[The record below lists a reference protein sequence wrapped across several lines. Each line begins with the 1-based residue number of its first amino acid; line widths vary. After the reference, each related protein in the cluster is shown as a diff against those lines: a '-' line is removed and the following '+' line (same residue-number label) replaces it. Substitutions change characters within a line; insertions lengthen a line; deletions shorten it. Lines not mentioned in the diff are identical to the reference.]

1 MTVFTVMSAVKVF
14 LFRGLNAFYGVALRR
29 SYAEADVCADARVDN
44 SKNIIV
50 VLQRTSALNESSAFR
65 IHKLHD
71 LAIEDRIVI

>member
-44 SKNIIV
+44 SKNIV

-65 IHKLHD
+65 IRKLHD
-71 LAIEDRIVI
+71 LAIEGRIVI

>member
-1 MTVFTVMSAVKVF
+1 MSAVKVF

-44 SKNIIV
+44 SKNIV

-65 IHKLHD
+65 IRKLHD
-71 LAIEDRIVI
+71 LAIEGRIVI